1 MAHSNPHDVISTF
14 LHLTKVMPDRFRR
27 LRRWSYGS
35 VIVVI
40 MLLTRPRRLCD
51 YCSVLLTLHLDA
63 PKLFGKEKTPTK
75 SSFSDARVKVPIEFF
90 RWALGQ
96 VMKLGERM
104 RSPRLTKKT
113 RRFFAVDGVN
123 FVVPSSKNLR
133 QNCERPKYNSWL
145 RAHYPQAKVL
155 VAFDVLR
162 RIPLEFALLAKGI
175 GERAGLSELYQHF
188 CPHDVIII
196 DRGFPA
202 RWLLRELVENKL
214 DVVMRMTCKKCGSF
228 PEVKDF
234 IASRKSSCELSLR
247 LDKNTSV
254 TVRLL
259 RKNFR
264 VGRPKRHQRVESM
277 VVLTTLAASEFS
289 DEEIFELY
297 GKRWGIETLFREMK
311 HSFTIERFHAKT
323 LLGIQ
328 QEIAAILLWS
338 GLASIIQI
346 AAESKIPSNRR
357 AMRTLCLEATD
368 RIVIAILTGDDPGGM
383 MSLLIIEIRRH
394 AYTPQDDRSFPRECK
409 RPWGRWAKKSKKRNH
424 WYA

>member
-1 MAHSNPHDVISTF
+1 MAQSNPHDIISTF
-14 LHLTKVMPDRFRR
+14 LHLTKEMPDRFQR

-51 YCSVLLTLHLDA
+51 YSSVFLTLKFDA
-63 PKLFGKEKTPTK
+63 PKLFGDKKTPAK
-75 SSFSDARVKVPIEFF
+75 STFSDARGKVSIEVF
-90 RWALGQ
+90 RWLLEQ
-96 VMKLGERM
+96 VSKLAGRM
-104 RSPRLTKKT
+104 RSPRLTRKS

-123 FVVPSSKNLR
+123 LVVPSSKELR

-162 RIPLEFALLAKGI
+162 RVPLEFTMLAKGI
-175 GERAGLSELYQHF
+175 GERAGLSSLYQF
-188 CPHDVIII
+188 FNARDVIIM

-202 RWLLRELVENKL
+202 RWLLRELVEKKL

-234 IASRKSSCELSLR
+234 IASGKRSCVLNMR
-247 LDKNTSV
+247 LDKDTSI
-254 TVRLL
+254 TVRIL

-264 VGRPKRHQRVESM
+264 VGRPKRHQRVETM
-277 VVLTTLAASEFS
+277 VVLTTLAVSEFS
-289 DEEIFELY
+289 NEEIFELY

-311 HSFTIERFHAKT
+311 HSFAIERFHART

-338 GLASIIQI
+338 GLASVIQI
-346 AAESKIPSNRR
+346 AVESKIPSNRS

-368 RIVIAILTGDDPGGM
+368 RIIIAILTGDDPGGM
-383 MSLLIIEIRRH
+383 LGLLIIEIGRH
-394 AYTPQDDRSFPRECK
+394 AYTPQEDRSFPRECK
-409 RPWGRWAKKSKKRNH
+409 RPWGRWAKKLKKRNH